1 MKHTKFLLIT
11 LSLILVLV
19 LASCNLIHQ
28 CDFGEEWKYDEEN
41 HWLECE
47 CGKQDKSGAHAFGEW
62 VEGETEKAREC
73 EVCGYRETAPIE
85 THEHNYSDKWLKD
98 GEYHWH
104 ACSGC
109 NVPADKAAHE
119 WGEGEV
125 ITPAT
130 EEAEGLMK
138 LTCAVCEA
146 TKEEVIPKLEHTHK
160 FAEGWTSDETH
171 HWHATTCGHEDVEG
185 KAEHEWD
192 NGVQTKAPSCDEAGI
207 MTFTCA
213 TCGATKTEEIA
224 KNGHSYAEEWIIDDN
239 QHWHVCG
246 VCGEKGSLEDH
257 SFDSGTV
264 AEGKV
269 IYTCVCGR
277 TMENSWDGTTVSESL
292 IGSGTEDDPYLIQS
306 GADFAYIKQHMTA
319 EGDNFA
325 GIYFKMIK
333 NIDLGNHSMKIGQYP
348 GWNADRRFFAGI
360 FDGNNCTVINLN
372 MTESGMGGGLFS
384 VLTGTVKNLTV
395 YGTVKGDNNMVGGI
409 VGWLYTGTL
418 ENCTNYVNVT
428 STAPEAGALVGT
440 SEWGI
445 IKNCVNYGSVIGTDS
460 VGSIAGKASG
470 TIENCVNNGAAY
482 GCSNVGGIYGSQH
495 HTGAPTLTN
504 NVDNGTAEIK
514 HVFTHYEAVE
524 ATCETAGNVEY
535 YACSVCNKNYNAEGN
550 IVSDV
555 VIGAKGHEWD
565 NGVAAGSKITFTC
578 GNCGTTRVE
587 DAKYTV
593 TVNYLFLDGT
603 VAAEADII
611 EFNYEEFATV
621 NAKTIDGYVPNKNYV
636 KVEVLENI
644 TVNIYYSELSVWD
657 GITVSES
664 LSGSGTAEDP
674 YLIQSAADLAYLDK
688 NATNIENFKDVYFKM
703 TKSIDLNGH
712 SMKIGEYPGWG
723 GRKIFFG
730 IFDGNNCA
738 VINLNM
744 TESGMGGGLFAVV
757 SGTVKNLSVY
767 GTVKGDNNMVGGIV
781 GWLYNGTLDN
791 CTGYVTVT
799 STAPEVGA
807 LVGTSENGTI
817 LNCVNYGSV
826 LGNDSIGCI
835 AGKASGRIENC
846 INYGTAVGCYNVATI
861 YGSKH
866 NSGTPALTNNKDYGT
881 AETKHTLGHH
891 EAVEATCE
899 TAGNVEYYAC
909 SVCNKNFD
917 AEGNVISNV
926 IVDAKGHAW
935 DDGVLS
941 EGKKTYTCGTCG
953 TIREEV
959 IYTVTVN
966 HLYIDGSRAFE
977 TEVIEVGN
985 NTRYTVNAK
994 TLEGYVASHD
1004 YVMGDMLGENQT
1016 VAIYYSEV
1024 SVWDGTSIST
1034 SLAGTGTEADPYL
1047 IQSAADLAYFAKVI
1061 NEHNVDGT
1069 FTKDHTSREVYTVY
1083 AGVYFKLTKSI
1094 DLNGNLLKIGY
1105 SLAWNNYS
1113 RFGGTFDGNNCS
1125 VRGIN
1130 ITAAETNRNDALFGV
1145 VYAGTIK
1152 NLSTYGS
1159 VYGGGVLNGGV
1170 VGYVVSGTVENCTS
1184 YVNIEGAKETGGI
1197 VGNLEK
1203 GTVKNCVN
1211 YGNVKS
1217 SDAATGGVIVG
1228 KNASGT
1234 ITNSVSYTELNA
1246 Q

>member
-1 MKHTKFLLIT
+1 MKNKRLVLLC
-11 LSLILVLV
+11 LSLLLLLALV
-19 LASCNLIHQ
+19 SCKPEHS
-28 CDFGEEWKYDEEN
+28 CSFSEEWKNDSTN
-41 HWLECE
+41 HWHECE
-47 CGKQDKSGAHAFGEW
+47 CGLKNEEGAHTFGEW
-62 VEGETEKAREC
+62 QLNGDSEEVREC
-73 EVCGYRETAPIE
+73 SVCTYKETKPVE
-85 THEHNYSDKWLKD
+85 RHVHDYSDIWSKD
-98 GEYHWH
+98 ANNHWH
-104 ACSGC
+104 SCSGC
-109 NVPADKAAHE
+109 NVPADKAEHA

-130 EEAEGLMK
+130 EEAEGLSK
-138 LTCAVCEA
+138 YTCSVCQA
-146 TKEEVIPKLEHTHK
+146 TKEEAIPMLEHTHK
-160 FAEGWTSDETH
+160 FADTLTYDETH
-171 HWHATTCGHEDVEG
+171 HWYASTCSHADETKD

-224 KNGHSYAEEWIIDDN
+224 KNGHSYSEEWIVDDN
-239 QHWHVCG
+239 QHWHICG
-246 VCGEKGSLEDH
+246 TCGEKGSLEDH
-257 SFDSGTV
+257 SFDSGIV

-269 IYTCVCGR
+269 IYTCVCGH
-277 TMENSWDGTTVSESL
+277 TMENAWDGTTVSEGL
-292 IGSGTEDDPYLIQS
+292 IGSGTEADPYLIQS
-306 GADFAYIKQHMTA
+306 GADLAYIKQHMSA

-325 GIYFKMIK
+325 GVYFKMTRS
-333 NIDLGNHSMKIGQYP
+333 IDLGNHSMKIGQYP

-360 FDGNNCTVINLN
+360 FDGNNCAVINLN

-395 YGTVKGDNNMVGGI
+395 YGTVKGDNKMVGGI
-409 VGWLYTGTL
+409 VGWLYNGTL
-418 ENCTNYVNVT
+418 ENCINYVNVT
-428 STAPEAGALVGT
+428 STGDAETGAMVGT
-440 SEWGI
+440 SEKGNI
-445 IKNCVNYGSVIGTDS
+445 INCTNYGSVVGIDS
-460 VGSIAGKASG
+460 VGGIAGKASG
-470 TIENCVNNGAAY
+470 TITNSQNY
-482 GCSNVGGIYGSQH
+482 GSVRGCTNVGGVYGSVH
-495 HTGAPTLTN
+495 N
-504 NVDNGTAEIK
+504 SGTP
-514 HVFTHYEAVE
+514 AVE
-524 ATCETAGNVEY
+524 NCNDYGTIKAHNLTQHEAKSNSCEETGNVEY
-535 YACSVCNKNYNAEGN
+535 YSCSDCGKNFDAEGK
-550 IVSDV
+550 ILSTV
-555 VIGAKGHEWD
+555 VIEATGHAWNE
-565 NGVAAGSKITFTC
+565 GVLSDGKITFTC
-578 GNCGTTRVE
+578 GSCGTTRVE

-621 NAKTIDGYVPNKNYV
+621 NAKIIDGYVPNKNYV

-688 NATNIENFKDVYFKM
+688 NSTNIENFKDVYFKM
-703 TKSIDLNGH
+703 TRSIDLNGH

-767 GTVKGDNNMVGGIV
+767 GTIKGDNNMVGGIV

-791 CTGYVTVT
+791 CVGYVTVT

-826 LGNDSIGCI
+826 LGKDSVGCI

-846 INYGTAVGCYNVATI
+846 INYGIAVGCYNVAAI

-881 AETKHTLGHH
+881 FEIKHTLTHH

-899 TAGNVEYYAC
+899 TAGRVEYYAC

-917 AEGNVISNV
+917 AEENAISNV

-935 DDGVLS
+935 DDGVIS
-941 EGKKTYTCGTCG
+941 EGKKVYTCGNCG

-966 HLYIDGSRAFE
+966 HLYIDGSKAFE
-977 TEVIEVGN
+977 TEVIEVAN
-985 NTRYTVNAK
+985 NARYTVNAK

-1016 VAIYYSEV
+1016 VAIYYSEL

-1034 SLAGTGTEADPYL
+1034 SLSGSGTEEDPYL
-1047 IQSAADLAYFAKVI
+1047 IQSAADLAYFAKVV
-1061 NEHNVDGT
+1061 NGHNLDGT
-1069 FTKDHTSREVYTVY
+1069 FTKDHASREVYTVF
-1083 AGVYFKLTKSI
+1083 AGKYFKLTKSI

-1105 SLAWNNYS
+1105 SLAWNKYS

-1130 ITAAETNRNDALFGV
+1130 ITSADADRNDALFGM
-1145 VYAGTIK
+1145 VYKGTIK
-1152 NLSTYGS
+1152 NLNAYGS
-1159 VYGGGVLNGGV
+1159 VYGGGVLNSGIA
-1170 VGYVVSGTVENCTS
+1170 GYVIEGRVENCTS

-1203 GTVKNCVN
+1203 GTVINCVN
-1211 YGNVKS
+1211 YGNVKCA
-1217 SDAATGGVIVG
+1217 DTATAGVIVG

-1234 ITNSVSYTELNA
+1234 ITDCISFTELN
-1246 Q
+1246 